1 MGTVQMK
8 KIMITIPSNLLNEVE
23 TIAKE
28 KKYNRSRIIRE
39 FLRSHIDELKRREL
53 FKQLKDGYI
62 VNSQRDQEI
71 SEDFICSDN
80 ELEEKLLKQEES

>member
-1 MGTVQMK
+1 MDTVQMK

-53 FKQLKDGYI
+53 FKQLKEGYI
-62 VNSQRDQEI
+62 VNSHRDQKI
-71 SEDFICSDN
+71 SEEFSFSDFALDAKLIKQG
-80 ELEEKLLKQEES
+80 EK

>member
-1 MGTVQMK
+1 MDTVQMK

-39 FLRSHIDELKRREL
+39 FLRSHIDELKRAEL
-53 FKQLKDGYI
+53 FKQLKEGYI
-62 VNSQRDQEI
+62 VNSQRDQKI
-71 SEDFICSDN
+71 SEEFSCSDN
-80 ELEEKLLKQEES
+80 ELEAKLLKQEER